1 MQIRELR
8 YWVGSLSADDNIE
21 VINGNTLT
29 ATRNGVIIDSLYI
42 GGTSFADYRK
52 QIYREYKNGAR
63 LIAEGFFKSESAL

>member
-8 YWVGSLSADDNIE
+8 YWVGSLSANDNIE

-29 ATRNGVIIDSLYI
+29 ATRNGALIDSLCI

-52 QIYREYKNGAR
+52 QIHKEFKQGAR
-63 LIAEGFFKSESAL
+63 PITVGFFKSESAL

>member
-1 MQIRELR
+1 MKIRELR
-8 YWVGSLSADDNIE
+8 YWASSLSADDNIE

-29 ATRNGVIIDSLYI
+29 ATRNGALIDSLCI

-63 LIAEGFFKSESAL
+63 LIAEGFFKAEV

>member
-8 YWVGSLSADDNIE
+8 YWANYLHADDNIE

-29 ATRNGVIIDSLYI
+29 ASRNGKIIDSLYI

-63 LIAEGFFKSESAL
+63 PITEGFFKSESAL

>member
-8 YWVGSLSADDNIE
+8 YWANYLHADDNIE

-29 ATRNGVIIDSLYI
+29 ATRNGVIIDSLEI

-52 QIYREYKNGAR
+52 QCYKEFKAGVAP
-63 LIAEGFFKSESAL
+63 AQDFFKPESAL